1 MATRRAAT
9 PPKPSTPAKKPASP
23 PPARAAKASEPGAAR
38 LRELIEEATVD
49 AYDEEE
55 QRMGFYTM
63 LEDNLAVPF
72 ETEVLGVAVQVT
84 EVELND
90 AQDIVALC
98 QRGRHTQRIAIVDV
112 PLPKPPPEGAE
123 WIAAY
128 RRWRSE
134 Q

>member
-9 PPKPSTPAKKPASP
+9 PPKPASP
-23 PPARAAKASEPGAAR
+23 PTPARAAKVSELSASR
-38 LRELIEEATVD
+38 LRELIDEATVD
-49 AYDEEE
+49 AYDEDE

-63 LEDNLAVPF
+63 LEDHLAVPF
-72 ETEVLGVAVQVT
+72 ETEVLGMPVQVT

-90 AQDIVALC
+90 AQDIVAVC

-128 RRWRSE
+128 RRWRN
-134 Q
+134 QQ